1 MIEREKSQTKSIE
14 QGLTPYKGIE
24 KLLLSGGKIPE
35 VAEVYAKVFAGWPWF
50 EVSKGPECGK
60 FYGPDFEVGAACP
73 CGCGALQEA
82 YPKEETVNYI
92 FKELSRPLLNAFIY
106 LFNQKVGGF
115 GWGYQIS
122 GKEFVERKYNY
133 DLAETRKVFFP
144 IFEANDLFFYIS
156 EVGVLPSFQGKKI
169 GTQITN
175 KLANTA
181 TQSSLPILMRT
192 NENSPMVKI
201 AKNLEMKVILGK
213 EINLLDPENPE
224 RVLFT
229 SDPKEVR
236 VTL

>member
-1 MIEREKSQTKSIE
+1 MIEREKSETKSIE

-106 LFNQKVGGF
+106 LFNQKVGGDEKAHQL
-115 GWGYQIS
+115 YLS
-122 GKEFVERKYNY
+122 RKNRYAYRFRADFRIDFSRNGHFHG
-133 DLAETRKVFFP
+133 LLRFHRETHRAF
-144 IFEANDLFFYIS
+144 
-156 EVGVLPSFQGKKI
+156 
-169 GTQITN
+169 
-175 KLANTA
+175 
-181 TQSSLPILMRT
+181 
-192 NENSPMVKI
+192 
-201 AKNLEMKVILGK
+201 
-213 EINLLDPENPE
+213 
-224 RVLFT
+224 
-229 SDPKEVR
+229 
-236 VTL
+236 